1 MNETN
6 GTGQTEE
13 ETREKAWIKQELR
26 EMDTDEKDPIE
37 DRKELVEDLF
47 EKAEAYAKT
56 SFEIYK
62 LKTVDKMAEV
72 VASLVTRLI
81 VILFLSFFFLM
92 INIGLAIWLGES
104 MGHVYYGFFIVSGIY
119 AIIAVCLYV
128 FRDTIIKNPIVNS
141 IISQVLKEV

>member
-1 MNETN
+1 MEDRN
-6 GTGQTEE
+6 GSGQAEAE
-13 ETREKAWIKQELR
+13 AKEKTWIKQELR
-26 EMDTDEKDPIE
+26 EMDTDENNPLE

-62 LKTVDKMAEV
+62 LKTVDKMAAV
-72 VASLVTRLI
+72 VASLVTRLV

-104 MGHVYYGFFIVSGIY
+104 MGHVYHGFFIVSGLY
-119 AIIAVCLYV
+119 AIIAICLYV
-128 FRDTIIKNPIVNS
+128 FRDTIIKNPIINS
-141 IISQVLKEV
+141 IISQVLK

>member
-1 MNETN
+1 MEDRN
-6 GTGQTEE
+6 GTGQAEA
-13 ETREKAWIKQELR
+13 ETREKTWIKQELR
-26 EMDTDEKDPIE
+26 EMETDENNPLE

-62 LKTVDKMAEV
+62 LKTANKMAEV
-72 VASLVTRLI
+72 VASLVARLV

-92 INIGLAIWLGES
+92 INIGLAIWLGEAL
-104 MGHVYYGFFIVSGIY
+104 GQVYYGFFIVSGLY

-128 FRDTIIKNPIVNS
+128 FRDTIIKNPIINS
-141 IISQVLKEV
+141 IISQVLK